1 MASSGVGAMNASGAP
16 MNWSAGSGVTTG
28 DGVYPDTIFSHKPAS
43 LSGNV
48 LRIAG
53 AMRTEKTYTQ
63 MFSCMGKKN
72 DVFVLGGW
80 AASKTRPRASGAE
93 YHLELFA
100 RPKAEDVGVT
110 SGTPSFRTVG
120 VAEWSEEWSDWQFA
134 SNVIVMPWRYTALGV
149 RIWYTDTLNTAE
161 FTGLFLHQE
170 RFGRSFQY
178 DGKGNVLSAE
188 NLAALKSGAT
198 YDAFNNLLTY
208 KQPGRDEQYAMTYGS
223 TDAQITPHFVF
234 NTLESISWKVME
246 KIPGDREISAMI
258 HALAQFLRMN
268 LRVNTPLTSVHDEL
282 EHAKLYIFIQQMRF
296 KNQFQVT
303 WDMERGRF
311 AGSSYTPCD
320 KADCRKRP
328 L

>member
-1 MASSGVGAMNASGAP
+1 MFMCVIMASGGVG
-16 MNWSAGSGVTTG
+16 T
-28 DGVYPDTIFSHKPAS
+28 VY
-43 LSGNV
+43 
-48 LRIAG
+48 
-53 AMRTEKTYTQ
+53 
-63 MFSCMGKKN
+63 
-72 DVFVLGGW
+72 
-80 AASKTRPRASGAE
+80 
-93 YHLELFA
+93 
-100 RPKAEDVGVT
+100 AEDVGVT

-178 DGKGNVLSAE
+178 DGKGNVLSVE

-198 YDAFNNLLTY
+198 YDAFNNLLNY
-208 KQPGRDEQYAMTYGS
+208 KQPERDAQYAMTYGS

-296 KNQFQVT
+296 KNAFQVT
-303 WDMERGRF
+303 WDMECGRS

-320 KADCRKRP
+320 KADCHKRP
-328 L
+328 LGFPARVRLPLTVSFRQPLVPDCYPSHDLLHPDIRGRIDQPSVCMNSSSAL

>member
-1 MASSGVGAMNASGAP
+1 MWLLV
-16 MNWSAGSGVTTG
+16 
-28 DGVYPDTIFSHKPAS
+28 
-43 LSGNV
+43 
-48 LRIAG
+48 
-53 AMRTEKTYTQ
+53 
-63 MFSCMGKKN
+63 
-72 DVFVLGGW
+72 
-80 AASKTRPRASGAE
+80 ASGAE

-100 RPKAEDVGVT
+100 RLKAEDVGVT

-178 DGKGNVLSAE
+178 DGKGNVLSVE